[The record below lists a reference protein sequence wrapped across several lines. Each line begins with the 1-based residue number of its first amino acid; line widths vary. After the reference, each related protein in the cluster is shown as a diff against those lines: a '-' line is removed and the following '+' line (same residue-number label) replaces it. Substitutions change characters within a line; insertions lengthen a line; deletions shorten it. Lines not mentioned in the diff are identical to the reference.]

1 MTINFKK
8 SVYSIFKL
16 LGSGLFTTIGFVIL
30 ASGRIYTIEDDISLF
45 VLIFIQFQMIGLTI
59 SKFGIDNL
67 IYANYISDNNYKID
81 PVVYI
86 KKFGIYLILLF
97 CIISYFTFNLQS
109 AIFLFFL
116 LIFDTF
122 SVLSLIQISARG
134 NYNATLFS
142 NLLSYPLFFLLFFGI
157 NFYCSLTKIQILF
170 LLLSCSILF

>member
-1 MTINFKK
+1 
-8 SVYSIFKL
+8 L
-16 LGSGLFTTIGFVIL
+16 TIGFVIL

-86 KKFGIYLILLF
+86 KSLGLFNFTF

-109 AIFLFFL
+109 AIFFIFF
-116 LIFDTF
+116 
-122 SVLSLIQISARG
+122 
-134 NYNATLFS
+134 Y
-142 NLLSYPLFFLLFFGI
+142 
-157 NFYCSLTKIQILF
+157 
-170 LLLSCSILF
+170 